1 VQTGMIR
8 TELAPD
14 ASCADLIRA
23 SIVFVKSFC
32 EEGWIAGSSPAM
44 TGASTFSSC
53 PRLAR
58 ASMSCFFVR
67 QRRGC
72 SGCKRVHARLPTRY
86 ARP

>member
-1 VQTGMIR
+1 MRRGNEEGIVQTGMIR

-44 TGASTFSSC
+44 TGASTC
-53 PRLAR
+53 RHAR
-58 ASMSCFFVR
+58 ALDEGIHVLFLRAAKTWMF
-67 QRRGC
+67 GM
-72 SGCKRVHARLPTRY
+72 
-86 ARP
+86 